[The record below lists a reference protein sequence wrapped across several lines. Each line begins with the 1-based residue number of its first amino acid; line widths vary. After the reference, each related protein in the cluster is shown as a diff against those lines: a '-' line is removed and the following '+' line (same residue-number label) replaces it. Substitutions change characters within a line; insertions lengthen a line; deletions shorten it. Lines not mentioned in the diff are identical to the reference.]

1 MSLTEMLLIITKYF
15 IGNDMLDDSQNGI
28 IDFSYEIEKLV
39 HNKSL
44 SYIDAVVDYCET
56 NNLEIEVIAKI
67 ITGAL
72 KSKIKIEAEEL
83 HLLPKSNTAKLPF

>member
-1 MSLTEMLLIITKYF
+1 
-15 IGNDMLDDSQNGI
+15 MLDDSQNGI

-72 KSKIKIEAEEL
+72 K
-83 HLLPKSNTAKLPF
+83 

>member
-1 MSLTEMLLIITKYF
+1 
-15 IGNDMLDDSQNGI
+15 MLDDSQNGI

-44 SYIDAVVDYCET
+44 SYIDAVFDYCET